1 MTGRGTVAQEA
12 DRSGDGGVPLQRSL
26 PGRSYTSEAEF
37 ARERDQ
43 VLLPGWFCVGRAD
56 GLTEPGC
63 YLAADVCGES
73 VIVTRTEDG
82 GLAGYYNLCR
92 HRGSRLVPRPL
103 GCDPAAGPPTSGDS
117 LAGPPPGGQP
127 AAGPPPGAQPA
138 AGPLGGQP
146 AAGPLPG
153 AQPAA
158 GPPPGAQPA
167 AGPLGGQPAAGP
179 LPGAQPAAG
188 PPPGAQPVGG
198 PLTGGP
204 VASGRFPGA
213 VRCPYH
219 AWTYGLDGTL
229 RAAPFLPGLR
239 KHRAA
244 LSLHRVDV
252 ATWGGFVF
260 ARLEPPAAPGPA
272 DSLEATLGE
281 IPARV
286 AAYPL
291 AGLRTG
297 ARLRYDVAANW
308 KVILE
313 NYNECYHCG
322 PVHPELCELV
332 PAFRRGGGDLD
343 WAAGIPHRSGATTFT
358 STGTTRRAPFPGL
371 SEAERTRHFGELVLP
386 NLMLSLSA
394 DHVATFTLWPRS
406 AGQTTV
412 LCDFLFH
419 PAELARPDFNP
430 SDAAGFWDLVN
441 RQDWSI
447 CEQVQDG
454 MGSRRFSVGYLA
466 PMEQPSADI
475 GRYVAARL
483 DASGPPGEPGS

>member
-1 MTGRGTVAQEA
+1 MSP
-12 DRSGDGGVPLQRSL
+12 DDGVPLEHSL
-26 PGRSYTSEAEF
+26 PGPSYTSEAEF
-37 ARERDQ
+37 ARERDR
-43 VLLPGWFCVGRAD
+43 VLFPGWFCVGRAD
-56 GLTEPGC
+56 DLTGPGC

-73 VIVTRTEDG
+73 IIVTRTDDG

-92 HRGSRLVPRPL
+92 HRGSRLVPQ
-103 GCDPAAGPPTSGDS
+103 
-117 LAGPPPGGQP
+117 PPGRES
-127 AAGPPPGAQPA
+127 AAEPTAC
-138 AGPLGGQP
+138 
-146 AAGPLPG
+146 
-153 AQPAA
+153 
-158 GPPPGAQPA
+158 
-167 AGPLGGQPAAGP
+167 
-179 LPGAQPAAG
+179 
-188 PPPGAQPVGG
+188 
-198 PLTGGP
+198 
-204 VASGRFPGA
+204 GRFDGSI
-213 VRCPYH
+213 RCPYH

-229 RAAPFLPGLR
+229 RAAPFLPALR
-239 KHRAA
+239 EHRAA
-244 LSLHRVDV
+244 LSLHRVEV

-260 ARLEPPAAPGPA
+260 ARLEPPASPDASGP
-272 DSLEATLGE
+272 LETTLGE

-286 AAYPL
+286 AGYPL
-291 AGLRTG
+291 ADLRAE

-343 WAAGIPHRSGATTFT
+343 WEAGIPHRPGATTFT

-371 SEAERTRHFGELVLP
+371 SETERTRHFGELVLP

-394 DHVATFTLWPRS
+394 DHVAAFTVWPRS

-419 PAELARPDFNP
+419 PAELARPGFDP
-430 SDAAGFWDLVN
+430 SDAVGFWDLVN

-454 MGSRRFSVGYLA
+454 MGSRRFSAGYLA

-475 GRYVAARL
+475 GRYVTARL
-483 DASGPPGEPGS
+483 ASL

>member
-1 MTGRGTVAQEA
+1 MAR
-12 DRSGDGGVPLQRSL
+12 DDGVPLEHSL
-26 PGRSYTSEAEF
+26 PGASYISEAEF
-37 ARERDQ
+37 ARERDR
-43 VLLPGWFCVGRAD
+43 VLLTGWFCVGRAD
-56 GLTEPGC
+56 GLAEPGC

-73 VIVTRTEDG
+73 IIVTRADDG

-92 HRGSRLVPRPL
+92 HRGSRLVPTD
-103 GCDPAAGPPTSGDS
+103 GC
-117 LAGPPPGGQP
+117 QP
-127 AAGPPPGAQPA
+127 A
-138 AGPLGGQP
+138 
-146 AAGPLPG
+146 
-153 AQPAA
+153 
-158 GPPPGAQPA
+158 
-167 AGPLGGQPAAGP
+167 
-179 LPGAQPAAG
+179 
-188 PPPGAQPVGG
+188 
-198 PLTGGP
+198 
-204 VASGRFPGA
+204 ASGRFPGS

-219 AWTYGLDGTL
+219 AWTYALDGTL
-229 RAAPFLPGLR
+229 RAAPFLPALR
-239 KHRAA
+239 EHRAA

-260 ARLEPPAAPGPA
+260 ARLEPPGRGAGGPAAAPAPAGAPATAGPG
-272 DSLEATLGE
+272 DSLADTLGE
-281 IPARV
+281 ITART

-291 AGLRTG
+291 ADLRPG
-297 ARLRYDVAANW
+297 AQLRYDVAANW

-322 PVHPELCELV
+322 PVHPELCDLV

-343 WAAGIPHRSGATTFT
+343 WAAGIPHRPGATTFT

-371 SEAERTRHFGELVLP
+371 PEVARTRHFGELVLP

-394 DHVATFTLWPRS
+394 DHVAAFTVWPRS
-406 AGQTTV
+406 AAATTV

-419 PAELARPDFNP
+419 PAELDRPDFDP
-430 SDAAGFWDLVN
+430 SDAVGFWDLVN

-475 GRYVAARL
+475 GRYVSARL
-483 DASGPPGEPGS
+483 DMSAQAPGQDSNTTDEQASTTTDKTAEDGRLR

>member
-1 MTGRGTVAQEA
+1 M
-12 DRSGDGGVPLQRSL
+12 SGDDSVPLERSL

-43 VLLPGWFCVGRAD
+43 VLLPGWFCVGRGD

-73 VIVTRTEDG
+73 IIVTRTGDG

-92 HRGSRLVPRPL
+92 HRGSRLVPR
-103 GCDPAAGPPTSGDS
+103 AGD
-117 LAGPPPGGQP
+117 
-127 AAGPPPGAQPA
+127 
-138 AGPLGGQP
+138 
-146 AAGPLPG
+146 
-153 AQPAA
+153 
-158 GPPPGAQPA
+158 
-167 AGPLGGQPAAGP
+167 
-179 LPGAQPAAG
+179 
-188 PPPGAQPVGG
+188 QPVC
-198 PLTGGP
+198 
-204 VASGRFPGA
+204 GRFPGA

-229 RAAPFLPGLR
+229 RAAPFLPALR

-252 ATWGGFVF
+252 AAWGGFVF

-272 DSLEATLGE
+272 DPLEATLGE

-343 WAAGIPHRSGATTFT
+343 WEAGIPHRPGATTFT
-358 STGTTRRAPFPGL
+358 STGTTGRAPFPGL

-394 DHVATFTLWPRS
+394 DHVAAFTVWPRS

-419 PAELARPDFNP
+419 PAELARPGFDP

-483 DASGPPGEPGS
+483 DPAQP

>member
-1 MTGRGTVAQEA
+1 MSP
-12 DRSGDGGVPLQRSL
+12 DDGVPLERSL
-26 PGRSYTSEAEF
+26 PGPSYTSEAEF
-37 ARERDQ
+37 ARERDR

-56 GLTEPGC
+56 TLTGPGC

-73 VIVTRTEDG
+73 IIVTRTDAG
-82 GLAGYYNLCR
+82 GLAGHYNLCR
-92 HRGSRLVPRPL
+92 HRGSRLVPQPIDS
-103 GCDPAAGPPTSGDS
+103 GSAAGPPA
-117 LAGPPPGGQP
+117 LGQP
-127 AAGPPPGAQPA
+127 PAGSPPR
-138 AGPLGGQP
+138 
-146 AAGPLPG
+146 
-153 AQPAA
+153 
-158 GPPPGAQPA
+158 
-167 AGPLGGQPAAGP
+167 
-179 LPGAQPAAG
+179 
-188 PPPGAQPVGG
+188 
-198 PLTGGP
+198 GP
-204 VASGRFPGA
+204 VASGRFPGCI
-213 VRCPYH
+213 RCPYH
-219 AWTYGLDGTL
+219 AWTYALDGTL

-239 KHRAA
+239 GHRAA

-252 ATWGGFVF
+252 ASWGGFVF
-260 ARLEPPAAPGPA
+260 ARLESPSGPGPA
-272 DSLEATLGE
+272 EPLEAALGD

-343 WAAGIPHRSGATTFT
+343 WEAGIPHRPGATTFT

-371 SEAERTRHFGELVLP
+371 PEAGRTRHFGELVLP

-394 DHVATFTLWPRS
+394 DHVAAFTVWPRS
-406 AGQTTV
+406 AGRTTV

-419 PAELARPDFNP
+419 PDELARPDFDP

-441 RQDWSI
+441 RQDWAI
-447 CEQVQDG
+447 CEQVQHG

-475 GRYVAARL
+475 GRYVTARL
-483 DASGPPGEPGS
+483 DMSGPAPGQDSTTTDETAEDGRLR

>member
-1 MTGRGTVAQEA
+1 MAGDAGVTEETGTAGETAGAETG
-12 DRSGDGGVPLQRSL
+12 RSGDGGVPLQRSL

-73 VIVTRTEDG
+73 IIVTRTEDG

-92 HRGSRLVPRPL
+92 HRGSRLVPRPIA
-103 GCDPAAGPPTSGDS
+103 CDPAAGPPTGQPAVGPPPGGPSVAGRLGGQS
-117 LAGPPPGGQP
+117 VAGPLPGGQPAVGPPPGGQ
-127 AAGPPPGAQPA
+127 AV
-138 AGPLGGQP
+138 AGPL
-146 AAGPLPG
+146 AD
-153 AQPAA
+153 
-158 GPPPGAQPA
+158 
-167 AGPLGGQPAAGP
+167 
-179 LPGAQPAAG
+179 
-188 PPPGAQPVGG
+188 
-198 PLTGGP
+198 GP

-272 DSLEATLGE
+272 DPLEAALGE

-291 AGLRTG
+291 ADLRTG

-394 DHVATFTLWPRS
+394 DHVAAFTLWPRS

-419 PAELARPDFNP
+419 PAELARPDFDP

-475 GRYVAARL
+475 GQYVAARL
-483 DASGPPGEPGS
+483 DTSGPPGEPGS

>member
-1 MTGRGTVAQEA
+1 MADETGTSVGAGATEETGAAGETRGAETG
-12 DRSGDGGVPLQRSL
+12 RSGDGGVPLQRSL

-73 VIVTRTEDG
+73 IIVTRTEDG

-103 GCDPAAGPPTSGDS
+103 GCDPAAVDQRR
-117 LAGPPPGGQP
+117 LAGPPGGQLPVRGGQPGRPLGGQPVAAAGAPVRAVQP
-127 AAGPPPGAQPA
+127 AAGPPP
-138 AGPLGGQP
+138 
-146 AAGPLPG
+146 
-153 AQPAA
+153 
-158 GPPPGAQPA
+158 
-167 AGPLGGQPAAGP
+167 
-179 LPGAQPAAG
+179 
-188 PPPGAQPVGG
+188 
-198 PLTGGP
+198 GGP

-272 DSLEATLGE
+272 DPLEATLGE

-291 AGLRTG
+291 ADLRTG

-343 WAAGIPHRSGATTFT
+343 WAAGIPHRPGATTFT

-394 DHVATFTLWPRS
+394 DHVAAFTLWPRS
-406 AGQTTV
+406 AGRTTV

-419 PAELARPDFNP
+419 PAELARPDFDP

-483 DASGPPGEPGS
+483 DTSGPPGEPGS

>member
-1 MTGRGTVAQEA
+1 MSR
-12 DRSGDGGVPLQRSL
+12 DDGLPLQRSL

-37 ARERDQ
+37 ARERDR

-56 GLTEPGC
+56 GLTEAGC

-73 VIVTRTEDG
+73 ILVTRTDGG
-82 GLAGYYNLCR
+82 GLAGHYNLCR
-92 HRGSRLVPRPL
+92 HRGSRLVPQPTAREYP
-103 GCDPAAGPPTSGDS
+103 GQPAMAPSAMGPS
-117 LAGPPPGGQP
+117 AMGQP
-127 AAGPPPGAQPA
+127 AAGSAAAVQPSQPGSAGSPA
-138 AGPLGGQP
+138 Y
-146 AAGPLPG
+146 G
-153 AQPAA
+153 ATAA
-158 GPPPGAQPA
+158 GPPP
-167 AGPLGGQPAAGP
+167 
-179 LPGAQPAAG
+179 
-188 PPPGAQPVGG
+188 
-198 PLTGGP
+198 GP
-204 VASGRFPGA
+204 VASGRFPGCI
-213 VRCPYH
+213 RCPYH
-219 AWTYGLDGTL
+219 AWTYALDGTL

-239 KHRAA
+239 EHRAA
-244 LSLHRVDV
+244 LSLHPVDV

-260 ARLEPPAAPGPA
+260 ARLEPPSGGEPGDP
-272 DSLEATLGE
+272 LEAALGE

-286 AAYPL
+286 ASYPL

-343 WAAGIPHRSGATTFT
+343 WEAGIPHRPGATTFT

-371 SEAERTRHFGELVLP
+371 SQAGRTRHFGELVLP

-394 DHVATFTLWPRS
+394 DHVTAFTVWPRS
-406 AGQTTV
+406 AGRTTV

-419 PAELARPDFNP
+419 PDELARPDSDP
-430 SDAAGFWDLVN
+430 SDAVGFWDLVN
-441 RQDWSI
+441 RQDWAI

-454 MGSRRFSVGYLA
+454 MRSRQFSVGYLA

-483 DASGPPGEPGS
+483 DRA

>member
-1 MTGRGTVAQEA
+1 VTEGTGAAGETAGAETG
-12 DRSGDGGVPLQRSL
+12 RSGDGGVPLQHSL
-26 PGRSYTSEAEF
+26 PGRSYISEAEF
-37 ARERDQ
+37 ARERDR

-73 VIVTRTEDG
+73 IIVTRTEDG

-92 HRGSRLVPRPL
+92 HRGSRLVPRPI
-103 GCDPAAGPPTSGDS
+103 GCDPP
-117 LAGPPPGGQP
+117 AGPPPGGQ
-127 AAGPPPGAQPA
+127 AV
-138 AGPLGGQP
+138 
-146 AAGPLPG
+146 AGPLP
-153 AQPAA
+153 
-158 GPPPGAQPA
+158 
-167 AGPLGGQPAAGP
+167 
-179 LPGAQPAAG
+179 
-188 PPPGAQPVGG
+188 
-198 PLTGGP
+198 GGP

-260 ARLEPPAAPGPA
+260 ARLEPPTAPGPA
-272 DSLEATLGE
+272 DPLEAVLGE

-291 AGLRTG
+291 ADLRTG

-358 STGTTRRAPFPGL
+358 STGTTRRVPFPGL

-394 DHVATFTLWPRS
+394 DHVAAFTLWPRS
-406 AGQTTV
+406 AGRTTV

-419 PAELARPDFNP
+419 PAELARPDFDP

-483 DASGPPGEPGS
+483 DTSGPPREPGS

>member
-1 MTGRGTVAQEA
+1 
-12 DRSGDGGVPLQRSL
+12 VPLQRSL
-26 PGRSYTSEAEF
+26 PGPSYTSEAEF
-37 ARERDQ
+37 ARERDR
-43 VLLPGWFCVGRAD
+43 VLLTSWFCVGRAD
-56 GLTEPGC
+56 GLAEPGC

-73 VIVTRTEDG
+73 IIVTRADDG

-92 HRGSRLVPRPL
+92 HRGSRLVPRP
-103 GCDPAAGPPTSGDS
+103 
-117 LAGPPPGGQP
+117 GGQP
-127 AAGPPPGAQPA
+127 SAGPSTA
-138 AGPLGGQP
+138 
-146 AAGPLPG
+146 
-153 AQPAA
+153 
-158 GPPPGAQPA
+158 
-167 AGPLGGQPAAGP
+167 
-179 LPGAQPAAG
+179 
-188 PPPGAQPVGG
+188 
-198 PLTGGP
+198 GP
-204 VASGRFPGA
+204 VASGRFPGS

-219 AWTYGLDGTL
+219 AWTYALDGTL
-229 RAAPFLPGLR
+229 RAAPFLPALR
-239 KHRAA
+239 EYRAA
-244 LSLHRVDV
+244 LSLHRVEV
-252 ATWGGFVF
+252 AAWGGFVF
-260 ARLEPPAAPGPA
+260 ARLEPPGRGAE

-281 IPARV
+281 ITART

-291 AGLRTG
+291 ADLRSG
-297 ARLRYDVAANW
+297 AQLHYEVAANW

-322 PVHPELCELV
+322 PVHPELCDLV

-343 WAAGIPHRSGATTFT
+343 WAAGIPHRPGATTFT

-371 SEAERTRHFGELVLP
+371 PEAARTRHFGELVLP

-394 DHVATFTLWPRS
+394 DHVAAFTVWPRS
-406 AGQTTV
+406 AAATTV

-419 PAELARPDFNP
+419 PAELARPDFDP
-430 SDAAGFWDLVN
+430 SDAVGFWDLVN

-483 DASGPPGEPGS
+483 DMSGPAPGQDSTTMDETAEDGRLR

>member
-1 MTGRGTVAQEA
+1 MQMAGTPAG
-12 DRSGDGGVPLQRSL
+12 GDGVPLERTL

-37 ARERDQ
+37 ARERDR
-43 VLLPGWFCVGRAD
+43 VLFPGWFCAGRAD
-56 GLTEPGC
+56 DLTGPGC

-73 VIVTRTEDG
+73 IIVTRADDG

-92 HRGSRLVPRPL
+92 HRGSRLVPA
-103 GCDPAAGPPTSGDS
+103 AAGPTACGQF
-117 LAGPPPGGQP
+117 GG
-127 AAGPPPGAQPA
+127 
-138 AGPLGGQP
+138 
-146 AAGPLPG
+146 
-153 AQPAA
+153 
-158 GPPPGAQPA
+158 
-167 AGPLGGQPAAGP
+167 
-179 LPGAQPAAG
+179 
-188 PPPGAQPVGG
+188 
-198 PLTGGP
+198 
-204 VASGRFPGA
+204 SI
-213 VRCPYH
+213 RCPYH

-229 RAAPFLPGLR
+229 RAAPFL
-239 KHRAA
+239 AA
-244 LSLHRVDV
+244 LSLHRVEV

-260 ARLEPPAAPGPA
+260 TRLEPPASPGAAGP
-272 DSLEATLGE
+272 LETTLGE

-286 AAYPL
+286 AGYPL
-291 AGLRTG
+291 ADLRAG

-343 WAAGIPHRSGATTFT
+343 WAAGIPHRPGATTFT

-371 SEAERTRHFGELVLP
+371 SETERTRHFGELVLP

-394 DHVATFTLWPRS
+394 DHVAAFTVWPRS

-419 PAELARPDFNP
+419 PAELARPGFDP
-430 SDAAGFWDLVN
+430 SDAVGFWDLVN
-441 RQDWSI
+441 RQDWLI

-454 MGSRRFSVGYLA
+454 MGSRRFSAGYLA

-475 GRYVAARL
+475 GRYVTARL
-483 DASGPPGEPGS
+483 ASP